1 MDVKLHTKL
10 KHQII
15 GYYFGIFKSVFKSP
29 NMHSLY
35 YVDLFSGDGCCSCSR
50 IDKDIENYLLERY
63 YREWDPPYFRLME
76 YARDSDFKLKCIFND
91 LDMDKIELLKKKGGA
106 KGYSD
111 YIIKSEHKQADV
123 FYKECLAEIERP
135 NRPSLFFLDP
145 TNHRDLS
152 FSTIKGISEFKDG
165 KTGRMPELII
175 NLMVYSMLKHLQ
187 SGNFETISK
196 ALGSDSW
203 LDKKDEYLRRGK
215 TYLLFLNV
223 FLKNLKNLGYYTTF
237 YQINSTKTNSPIYYL
252 IFTTFDEKIYRI
264 HKGMKSSIDR
274 LKEEEWIKRNYEVDS
289 MIDARSQ
296 GNRFLSEYI

>member
-10 KHQII
+10 KHRIM

-29 NMHSLY
+29 KMHSLY

-50 IDKDIENYLLERY
+50 IDEEIECYLPEI
-63 YREWDPPYFRLME
+63 YREWDPPYFRLIE

-91 LDMDKIELLKKKGGA
+91 LDRDRIGLLKKAVDA

-111 YIIKSEHKQADV
+111 YVIKTEHKQADV
-123 FYKECLAEIERP
+123 FYKECLEDIGKT

-145 TNHRDLS
+145 TNHSQLS
-152 FSTIKGISEFKDG
+152 FSTIRGISEFRDDT
-165 KTGRMPELII
+165 TGRMPELII

-203 LDKKDEYLRRGK
+203 LDRKDDYLRRGK
-215 TYLLFLNV
+215 TYRLFLKV
-223 FLKNLKNLGYYTTF
+223 FLENLENLGYYTTY

-252 IFTTFDEKIYRI
+252 IFATYGKKIYRI
-264 HKGMKSSIDR
+264 HKDMKKSIDK
-274 LKEEEWIKRNYEVDS
+274 LKEEDWIRRNYEVNS
-289 MIDARSQ
+289 MIDARSR